1 MLGAMLALVGLP
13 VVSGFASVG
22 EGSCTPAEAPDVCCV
37 DSGPAVSVDRPD
49 LEWNAFVACFIQ
61 GEDVQPSACPADW
74 VHQISPTGDA
84 WNQCVG
90 PTIALPA
97 LSMCDASLQCGA
109 EGLCGVG
116 RDSLVGDGEL
126 MVNCIVQNM
135 DASECPSGWFS
146 SPVGSMSQCV
156 RQTF

>member
-1 MLGAMLALVGLP
+1 MLGATLALVGLP

-22 EGSCTPAEAPDVCCV
+22 TGSCTPAEAPDVCCV
-37 DSGPAVSVDRPD
+37 DSGPAVNLD
-49 LEWNAFVACFIQ
+49 LKSAFVACFIQ
-61 GEDVQPSACPADW
+61 GEDVQPSTCPEDW

-90 PTIALPA
+90 PMIALTA
-97 LSMCDASLQCGA
+97 LSMCDASQRCGA

-126 MVNCIVQNM
+126 MVNCIVRDM
-135 DASECPSGWFS
+135 DASQCPSGWFP
-146 SPVGSMSQCV
+146 SPVGLMSQCV
-156 RQTF
+156 RQMTF